1 MGDILNPSG
10 GVHSLLQSISQDDRR
25 ILSRCISL
33 IENESGNYLDILQ
46 TLTVDQFSKNII
58 GITGPPGAGKSTLI
72 DALVSELLA
81 EGEKKI
87 AIICI
92 DPSSPFHAGALLGDR
107 IRMSKW
113 FTHPDV
119 YIRSLAS
126 RGNAGGLNP
135 KVIEIT
141 DLLKAARFDYIL
153 VETVGVGQNEVEIAS
168 IADSTVVVLTPES
181 GDDIQAMK
189 SGLMEIADIFV
200 VNKSDHPDAENLVR
214 HLKMTMMPGQRE
226 TPVIKTI
233 ASQGEGIR
241 ELSKIITGDLRS
253 EKDSE
258 KRYQLIAEK
267 TYQLILQKKMRTID
281 KNELMERIK
290 DGIRNENFNMYR
302 FVYEF

>member
-1 MGDILNPSG
+1 MSDILNSAG
-10 GVHSLLQSISQDDRR
+10 SVHSLLQSIKQGDTR
-25 ILSRCISL
+25 ILSRCISWV
-33 IENESGNYLDILQ
+33 ENESGKYLDILQ
-46 TLTVDQFSKNII
+46 SLDLDQFSKNVI

-72 DALVSELLA
+72 DALAGNLL
-81 EGEKKI
+81 GQGGKKI

-141 DLLKAARFDYIL
+141 DLLKAARFDYIII
-153 VETVGVGQNEVEIAS
+153 ETVGVGQNEVEVAS

-200 VNKSDHPDAENLVR
+200 VNKSDHPEADNLLR
-214 HLKMTMMPGQRE
+214 HLENAVMYSKKEIPL
-226 TPVIKTI
+226 VKTI
-233 ASQGEGIR
+233 ASQGVGVET
-241 ELSKIITGDLRS
+241 LSQIIVRDLNS
-253 EKDSE
+253 NKDSE
-258 KRYQLIAEK
+258 KRYRLIAEK
-267 TYQLILQKKMRTID
+267 TYQLVLQKKMRSID
-281 KNELMERIK
+281 KQALLDKIK
-290 DGIRNENFNMYR
+290 EGIRIENFNMYR
-302 FVYEF
+302 FVEDF

>member
-1 MGDILNPSG
+1 MSDILHSVEA
-10 GVHSLLQSISQDDRR
+10 VHSFLQSIKQGDTR
-25 ILSRCISL
+25 ILSRCISWV
-33 IENESGNYLDILQ
+33 ENESGNYLDILQ
-46 TLTVDQFSKNII
+46 SLDLDQFSKNII

-72 DALVSELLA
+72 DALTGELL
-81 EGEKKI
+81 GKGGKKI

-141 DLLKAARFDYIL
+141 DLLKGARFDYIL
-153 VETVGVGQNEVEIAS
+153 IETVGVGQNEVEVAS

-181 GDDIQAMK
+181 GDDIQTMK

-200 VNKSDHPDAENLVR
+200 VNKSDHPEADNLFR
-214 HLKMTMMPGQRE
+214 HLENAVMHSKKEIPI
-226 TPVIKTI
+226 VKTI
-233 ASQGEGIR
+233 ASQGVGI
-241 ELSKIITGDLRS
+241 ETLSQIIFSDLS
-253 EKDSE
+253 LNKDIE
-258 KRYQLIAEK
+258 KRYRLLAEK
-267 TYQLILQKKMRTID
+267 TYQLVLQKKMRSID
-281 KNELMERIK
+281 KQALLGK
-290 DGIRNENFNMYR
+290 IREGVRKENFNMYR
-302 FVYEF
+302 FIESL